1 LRSGKTQATQGIRLS
16 SSNDGLNLQLVDLPW
31 RQEMARKFVHI
42 STIAA
47 ITLTTLAVSTPA
59 FAHGGFGGD
68 RYEYSER
75 GNHDRYDNYRNVDYR
90 DGLDRR
96 YDDGDRR
103 FERND
108 RRFRGQRC
116 KSGTTGTILGG
127 VVGGLL
133 GREIGRGRFNQNS
146 GTTGLIIGAGA
157 GALAGRAI
165 EKSGSRC

>member
-1 LRSGKTQATQGIRLS
+1 LRSDKTQANQCISLS

-31 RQEMARKFVHI
+31 RQEMVRKFVHT

-47 ITLTTLAVSTPA
+47 ITLTTLTMSAPVL
-59 FAHGGFGGD
+59 AHGGYNGD
-68 RYEYSER
+68 RYEYSQR
-75 GNHDRYDNYRNVDYR
+75 GNYDRYDNYRNVDYR
-90 DGLDRR
+90 DGSDRR
-96 YDDGDRR
+96 YDDEDRR
-103 FERND
+103 FDRND
-108 RRFRGQRC
+108 RRFRSQKC